1 MMDSSAIRISAVLIE
16 EENGWAAQF
25 LEFDIAAQAPTFAA
39 LQYELHRVLLAH
51 LCIALDLNREPFAH
65 IPPAPQKYWD
75 MFRRSTT
82 KIEMDAVPFRV
93 SSASAPS
100 IIPQLKIAEA
110 A

>member
-1 MMDSSAIRISAVLIE
+1 MTDSEPIRISAVLIE
-16 EENGWAAQF
+16 EEGRWAAQF
-25 LEFDIAAQAPTFAA
+25 LEFDIAAQAPTLAA

-51 LCIALDLNREPFAH
+51 LCISMDLDREPFAH

-82 KIEMDAVPFRV
+82 KIEMDAMPFRV
-93 SSASAPS
+93 SSASAPR
-100 IIPQLKIAEA
+100 IVPQLRVAEA